1 MRQVTKVKLITA
13 ILLRMVSYNSVEVL
27 WAIALS
33 ITYYSGAE
41 VWPLVLWS
49 GFILSA
55 SHVLSTSMAY
65 TQEFAK
71 ELVLGRQLFFVD
83 FLSGSVI
90 HCVLAWIVRHEDW
103 QFSVMFLLA
112 AVQHLRYTCLS
123 FKWLIEQKEAHEQ
136 HSNDN
141 M

>member
-1 MRQVTKVKLITA
+1 MIKVRLIMA
-13 ILLRMVSYNSVEVL
+13 VLRRMVSYNLVEVL
-27 WAIALS
+27 FALALS
-33 ITYYSGAE
+33 YTYYAGAE

-65 TQEFAK
+65 AQDFAK
-71 ELVLGRQLFFVD
+71 KLVLGRQLFFVD

-90 HCVLAWIVRHEDW
+90 LCVLAWIVRHEDW

-112 AVQHLRYTCLS
+112 AAQHLRYTCLS
-123 FKWLIEQKEAHEQ
+123 FKWLIEQKAHEK
-136 HSNDN
+136 HSNDKL
-141 M
+141 

>member
-1 MRQVTKVKLITA
+1 MA
-13 ILLRMVSYNSVEVL
+13 YNFVEVL
-27 WAIALS
+27 LAIALS

-49 GFILSA
+49 GFIMSA

-65 TQEFAK
+65 AQEFAK

-83 FLSGSVI
+83 FFSGSVFL
-90 HCVLAWIVRHEDW
+90 CVLAWIVRHEDW
-103 QFSVMFLLA
+103 QFSVMFLLSA
-112 AVQHLRYTCLS
+112 AQHLRYTCLS
-123 FKWLIEQKEAHEQ
+123 FKWLIEQKESHEK
-136 HSNDN
+136 HFNDK